1 MIQISIDHY
10 NGPMDLL
17 LELVAKAKIDI
28 YDIEISS
35 ITEEFLLAMQ
45 TINISS
51 DELSSFIQMASMLV
65 VMKART
71 LISDSIEE
79 DEEVLS
85 REELIERL
93 VAYKRYKEL
102 ALKLRENENADEGEY
117 TKLQED
123 LSPFYKE
130 EPLIIEGDASLLY
143 EAILQIAGRGKR
155 TQKEFYISAIM
166 NADEFSLTDIQA
178 KIRDLME
185 NKKRFTFADLFPGLK
200 ISKPRLIATFLSVL
214 ELSKTKELSIR
225 QDSKERITLYRLE
238 NKQ

>member
-123 LSPFYKE
+123 LSPFFKE
-130 EPLIIEGDASLLY
+130 EPLIIKGDASLLY
-143 EAILQIAGRGKR
+143 ESILQIIGRGKR
-155 TQKEFYISAIM
+155 AQKEFYVSAIM

-225 QDSKERITLYRLE
+225 QDSKERITLYRIE